1 MSEEVVRWRVGEA
14 ANAATLV
21 RDLPLHAFWTLL
33 APSFRWV
40 LLPPQRRAGGE
51 EITWEW
57 QSPAPPRTPE
67 AADLEDIRLRL
78 RDGLDLLEEELQRHP
93 ALPERLSADE
103 LVDTMKEALQ
113 ELRFGSDDALA
124 AFAVHTTRGWM
135 LRSWGFATPSPAQA
149 DGDAVEGRPDLPA
162 ATPARLAQP
171 RKSKPVRRL
180 LARRLR
186 AGALGA
192 VLALAVAA
200 LAPRCAHSRVEENT
214 PTDPGPAAD
223 ALTPTAATP
232 PVSPPVAPAAS
243 PTETQTQQI
252 GPTGDQLRNALG
264 SFSISASPTL
274 APPGLPPSAHPSE
287 TASSLPLAITGLMAS
302 MPNTQ
307 GAPAAPPSKSG
318 GNPEALP
325 PQAIPESNT
334 DVRGAPASDTV
345 FKPATAPAPQKTA
358 PSDEPNA
365 STATPGLAQQR
376 VLTPER
382 SAGVSGTAPPAA
394 TPKPFSAE
402 AREAPETPAPPT
414 PQTSQKNLVAS
425 PTISRD
431 TSSESVFPTVPLGR
445 EVNSRGNSGAT
456 EVLAPVR
463 VASTNGF
470 IPADVVPE
478 SPPQHDPPAAADVI
492 EGADD
497 LRLFFSGHPMP
508 WRLVLERD
516 APLPTRP
523 SEGNGEEEMRAA
535 RIAAWAKAR
544 TRLPPIFRIGEIR
557 AGWSFYIASG
567 VSAKPP
573 FSWRDVRTGETLAN
587 IQATTS
593 NDTARIGWRDV
604 DASDVDA
611 MLIDKEG
618 RALARVR
625 RVAAENR
632 SEIRKSAALAD
643 ARPWFSLR
651 IREGDG
657 ATGITAPGGW
667 VLQRTDDE
675 LVADGPAEAVRF
687 RWEHPASGWVLHGGY
702 ARDTR

>member
-1 MSEEVVRWRVGEA
+1 MSEEVVRWRVDEA

-21 RDLPLHAFWTLL
+21 RELPLHAFWTLL

-103 LVDTMKEALQ
+103 LVDAMKEALQ
-113 ELRFGSDDALA
+113 ELRFGSDDTLA

-149 DGDAVEGRPDLPA
+149 EGDAAEGRSDSPA
-162 ATPARLAQP
+162 TLPARLAPP
-171 RKSKPVRRL
+171 RKGKPVRRI

-192 VLALAVAA
+192 VLALALAA

-214 PTDPGPAAD
+214 PADPGPAAD
-223 ALTPTAATP
+223 ALAPTAATP
-232 PVSPPVAPAAS
+232 PAAQAAS
-243 PTETQTQQI
+243 PTKTQAEPISSAGGQPGNT
-252 GPTGDQLRNALG
+252 LG
-264 SFSISASPTL
+264 ASSAPSVSPSS
-274 APPGLPPSAHPSE
+274 APLGLPPSAHPTE
-287 TASSLPLAITGLMAS
+287 AVSSLPLAITGSMAS
-302 MPNTQ
+302 MPNEQ
-307 GAPAAPPSKSG
+307 GAPAAPPSKLAG
-318 GNPEALP
+318 KPEAP
-325 PQAIPESNT
+325 PPPAIFDSNT
-334 DVRGAPASDTV
+334 DSGGAPASDTV
-345 FKPATAPAPQKTA
+345 SKLATAPESQKNGPPDT
-358 PSDEPNA
+358 SDA
-365 STATPGLAQQR
+365 SAATPGLAQER

-382 SAGVSGTAPPAA
+382 SAGVSGTTPPAA
-394 TPKPFSAE
+394 MPKPFSVE
-402 AREAPETPAPPT
+402 AREASEPPARPT
-414 PQTSQKNLVAS
+414 PQTNRRNLAAS
-425 PTISRD
+425 PATATD
-431 TSSESVFPTVPLGR
+431 ASSESVFPTVPPER
-445 EVNSRGNSGAT
+445 EVNPSGNSGAT
-456 EVLAPVR
+456 EFGAAVR
-463 VASTNGF
+463 VSGRNGF
-470 IPADVVPE
+470 VPADVAPE
-478 SPPQHDPPAAADVI
+478 PPPRRDTAAAADATI

-497 LRLFFSGHPMP
+497 LRLFFSGRPMP

-544 TRLPPIFRIGEIR
+544 TLLPPIFRTREIR
-557 AGWSFYIASG
+557 VGWSFSIAPEA
-567 VSAKPP
+567 SAKPP
-573 FSWRDVRTGETLAN
+573 FSWRDVRTGETLADTL
-587 IQATTS
+587 ATTS

-604 DASDVDA
+604 DTTDVDA
-611 MLIDKEG
+611 LLIDKEG

-625 RVAAENR
+625 RVVAENR

-651 IREGDG
+651 ILEGDD
-657 ATGITAPGGW
+657 AAGITAPAGW
-667 VLQRTDDE
+667 GLQRINDE
-675 LVADGPAEAVRF
+675 LVADGPAEASRF

-702 ARDTR
+702 SRDTR